1 MADRSGYIGR
11 APGDSSVTIARQH
24 YNPTGV
30 QTDFTFNSGYTVG
43 LIDAY
48 LNGVKLIEGNDYTA
62 SDGSTVGLTTAAI
75 ALDTLEL
82 VAYKAFNLGFV
93 NSSVAD
99 FTVGTDLTVNGNA
112 TIEGNTTFN
121 GTVTGAT
128 VGVSSAGTS
137 IGNAKTL
144 NFVGT
149 GNTFAV
155 DGDSVNISIAG
166 GGGGG
171 LGTAL
176 SEVKTEPGSQ
186 IFTTPRNTT
195 ISAGSSLFIDVSA
208 GDGGIAFTKLGRI
221 HVAVGA
227 TLHVGSG
234 STLAMDV
241 LNLFI

>member
-11 APGDSSVTIARQH
+11 APSDSSVTIARQH

-75 ALDTLEL
+75 SLDTLEL

-99 FTVGTDLTVNGNA
+99 FTVGTDLVVNGNA
-112 TIEGNTTFN
+112 TFN

-144 NFVGT
+144 NFIGL

-155 DGDSVNISIAG
+155 EGDAVNISIAG

-176 SEVKTEPGSQ
+176 SDVKTDPGNQ
-186 IFTTPRNTT
+186 FYTTPRNVTIATGTT
-195 ISAGSSLFIDVSA
+195 FFAEASA
-208 GDGGIAFTKLGRI
+208 GDGGIVFSKLGRI
-221 HVAVGA
+221 HVATGA
-227 TLHVGSG
+227 TVHVGSG
-234 STLAMDV
+234 TTLALDV
-241 LNLFI
+241 LRIFE

>member
-11 APGDSSVTIARQH
+11 APSDSSVTIARQH

-75 ALDTLEL
+75 SLDTLEL

-99 FTVGTDLTVNGNA
+99 FNVGTDLVVNGNA
-112 TIEGNTTFN
+112 TFN

-144 NFVGT
+144 NFIGL

-155 DGDSVNISIAG
+155 EGDNVNISIAG

-176 SEVKTEPGSQ
+176 SDVKTDPGNQ
-186 IFTTPRNTT
+186 FYTTPRNVTIAAGTT
-195 ISAGSSLFIDVSA
+195 FFAEASA
-208 GDGGIAFTKLGRI
+208 GDGGVVFSKLGRI
-221 HVAVGA
+221 HVATGA
-227 TLHVGSG
+227 TVHVGSG
-234 STLAMDV
+234 TTLALDV
-241 LNLFI
+241 LNIF

>member
-11 APGDSSVTIARQH
+11 APSDSSVTIARQH

-75 ALDTLEL
+75 SLDTLEL

-99 FTVGTDLTVNGNA
+99 FTVGTDLVVNGNA
-112 TIEGNTTFN
+112 TFN

-137 IGNAKTL
+137 IGNAKSL
-144 NFVGT
+144 NFIGL

-155 DGDSVNISIAG
+155 EGDTVNISIAG

-176 SEVKTEPGSQ
+176 SDVKTDPGNQ
-186 IFTTPRNTT
+186 FYTTPRNVTIATGTT
-195 ISAGSSLFIDVSA
+195 FFAEASA
-208 GDGGIAFTKLGRI
+208 GDGGVVFSKLGKI
-221 HVAVGA
+221 HVATGA
-227 TLHVGSG
+227 TVHIGSG
-234 STLAMDV
+234 TTLALDV
-241 LNLFI
+241 LNIF

>member
-11 APGDSSVTIARQH
+11 APSDSSVTIARQH

-99 FTVGTDLTVNGNA
+99 FTVGTDLVVNGNA
-112 TIEGNTTFN
+112 TFN

-128 VGVSSAGTS
+128 VGITSAGYNVGT
-137 IGNAKTL
+137 AKSL
-144 NFVGT
+144 NFIGL

-155 DGDSVNISIAG
+155 EGDTVNISIAG

-176 SEVKTEPGSQ
+176 SEVKTDPGNQ
-186 IFTTPRNTT
+186 FYTTPRNVTIATGTT
-195 ISAGSSLFIDVSA
+195 FFAEASV
-208 GDGGIAFTKLGRI
+208 GDGGVVFSKLGRI
-221 HVAVGA
+221 HVATGA

-234 STLAMDV
+234 TTLAMDV
-241 LNLFI
+241 LNLFL

>member
-11 APGDSSVTIARQH
+11 APSDSSVTIARQH

-75 ALDTLEL
+75 SLDTLEL

-93 NSSVAD
+93 DSSVAD
-99 FTVGTDLTVNGNA
+99 FNVGANLTVAGNA
-112 TIEGNTTFN
+112 TFN

-155 DGDSVNISIAG
+155 EGDAVNISIAG

-176 SEVKTEPGSQ
+176 SDVKTEPGAQ

-208 GDGGIAFTKLGRI
+208 GDGGVAFTKLGRI

-234 STLAMDV
+234 STLAMDI

>member
-1 MADRSGYIGR
+1 MADRNGYIGR

-99 FTVGTDLTVNGNA
+99 FTVGTDLVVNGNA
-112 TIEGNTTFN
+112 TFN

-128 VGVSSAGTS
+128 VGITSAGYNVGT
-137 IGNAKTL
+137 AKSL
-144 NFVGT
+144 NFIGL

-155 DGDSVNISIAG
+155 EGDTVNISIAG

-176 SEVKTEPGSQ
+176 SEVKSEPGSQ
-186 IFTTPRNTT
+186 IFTTPRNAT
-195 ISAGSSLFIDVSA
+195 ISAGSSLYIDVSA

-221 HVAVGA
+221 HVAAGA

-241 LNLFI
+241 LNLFL

>member
-11 APGDSSVTIARQH
+11 APSDSSVTIARQH

-75 ALDTLEL
+75 SLDTLEL
-82 VAYKAFNLGFV
+82 VAYKAFNLGFI

-99 FTVGTDLTVNGNA
+99 FTVGTDLTVTGNA

-144 NFVGT
+144 NFIGL

-155 DGDSVNISIAG
+155 EGDTVNISIAG

-176 SEVKTEPGSQ
+176 SEVKTDPGNQ
-186 IFTTPRNTT
+186 FYTTPRNITIATGTT
-195 ISAGSSLFIDVSA
+195 FFAEASA
-208 GDGGIAFTKLGRI
+208 GDGGVVFSKLGRI
-221 HVAVGA
+221 HVATGA
-227 TLHVGSG
+227 TVHVGSG
-234 STLAMDV
+234 TTLALDV

>member
-1 MADRSGYIGR
+1 MADRNGYIGR
-11 APGDSSVTIARQH
+11 APGDSSVTIARQN
-24 YNPTGV
+24 YTPTGI

-48 LNGVKLIEGNDYTA
+48 LNGVKLIEANDYTA

-75 ALDTLEL
+75 SGDTLEL

-99 FTVGTDLTVNGNA
+99 FSVGANLTVAGNA
-112 TIEGNTTFN
+112 TFN

-137 IGNAKTL
+137 IGNAKSL
-144 NFVGT
+144 NFIGL

-155 DGDSVNISIAG
+155 EGDAVNISIAG

-176 SEVKTEPGSQ
+176 SDVKTDPGNQ
-186 IFTTPRNTT
+186 FYTTPRNVTIATGTT
-195 ISAGSSLFIDVSA
+195 FFAEASA
-208 GDGGIAFTKLGRI
+208 GDGGIVFSKLGRI
-221 HVAVGA
+221 HVATGA

-234 STLAMDV
+234 TTLAMDV
-241 LNLFI
+241 LNLFL

>member
-11 APGDSSVTIARQH
+11 APSDSSVTIARQN
-24 YNPTGV
+24 YTPTGI

-48 LNGVKLIEGNDYTA
+48 LNGVKLIEANDYTA

-75 ALDTLEL
+75 SGDTLEL

-99 FTVGTDLTVNGNA
+99 FNVGTDLVVNGNA
-112 TIEGNTTFN
+112 TFN

-144 NFVGT
+144 NFIGL

-155 DGDSVNISIAG
+155 EGDAVNISIAG

-176 SEVKTEPGSQ
+176 SEVKSEPGSQ
-186 IFTTPRNTT
+186 IFTTPRNAT
-195 ISAGSSLFIDVSA
+195 ISAGSSLYIDVSA
-208 GDGGIAFTKLGRI
+208 GDGGVAFTKLGRI
-221 HVAVGA
+221 HVAAGA

-241 LNLFI
+241 LNLFL

>member
-11 APGDSSVTIARQH
+11 APSDSSVTIARQH

-99 FTVGTDLTVNGNA
+99 FNVGANLTVDGNA
-112 TIEGNTTFN
+112 TITGNATFN

-144 NFVGT
+144 NFIGL

-155 DGDSVNISIAG
+155 EGDAVNISIAG

-176 SEVKTEPGSQ
+176 SEVKAEPGSQ
-186 IFTTPRNTT
+186 IFTTPRNAT
-195 ISAGSSLFIDVSA
+195 ISAGSSLYIDVSA

-221 HVAVGA
+221 HVAAGA

-241 LNLFI
+241 LNLFL

>member
-1 MADRSGYIGR
+1 MADRNGYIGR

-75 ALDTLEL
+75 SLDTLEL

-99 FTVGTDLTVNGNA
+99 FNVGANLTVAGNA
-112 TIEGNTTFN
+112 TFN

-144 NFVGT
+144 NFIGL

-155 DGDSVNISIAG
+155 EGDNVNISIAG

-176 SEVKTEPGSQ
+176 SEVKTDPGNQ
-186 IFTTPRNTT
+186 FYTTPRNVTIAAGTT
-195 ISAGSSLFIDVSA
+195 FFAEASV
-208 GDGGIAFTKLGRI
+208 GDGGVVFSKLGRI
-221 HVAVGA
+221 HVATGA
-227 TLHVGSG
+227 TVHVGSG
-234 STLAMDV
+234 TTLALDV
-241 LNLFI
+241 LRIFE

>member
-1 MADRSGYIGR
+1 MADRNGYIGR

-75 ALDTLEL
+75 SLDTLEL

-99 FTVGTDLTVNGNA
+99 FNVGANLTVAGNA
-112 TIEGNTTFN
+112 TFN

-144 NFVGT
+144 NFIGL

-155 DGDSVNISIAG
+155 EGDNVNISIAG

-176 SEVKTEPGSQ
+176 SDVKTDPGNQ
-186 IFTTPRNTT
+186 FYTTPRNITIATGTT
-195 ISAGSSLFIDVSA
+195 FFAEASV
-208 GDGGIAFTKLGRI
+208 GDGGVVFSKLGRI
-221 HVAVGA
+221 HVATGA
-227 TLHVGSG
+227 TVHVGSG
-234 STLAMDV
+234 TTLALDV
-241 LNLFI
+241 LRIFE

>member
-30 QTDFTFNSGYTVG
+30 QTNFTFNSGYTVG

-75 ALDTLEL
+75 SLDTLEL

-99 FTVGTDLTVNGNA
+99 FTVGTDLVVNGNA
-112 TIEGNTTFN
+112 TFN

-176 SEVKTEPGSQ
+176 SEVKTEPGAQ

-208 GDGGIAFTKLGRI
+208 GDGGVAFTKLGRI

>member
-11 APGDSSVTIARQH
+11 APSDSSVTIARQN
-24 YNPTGV
+24 YTPTGI

-48 LNGVKLIEGNDYTA
+48 LNGVKLIEANDYTA

-75 ALDTLEL
+75 AGDTLEL

-99 FTVGTDLTVNGNA
+99 FSVGANLTVAGNA
-112 TIEGNTTFN
+112 TFN
-121 GTVTGAT
+121 RTVTGAT
-128 VGVSSAGTS
+128 VGITSAGYNVGT
-137 IGNAKTL
+137 AKSL
-144 NFVGT
+144 NFIGL

-155 DGDSVNISIAG
+155 EGDTVNISIAG

-176 SEVKTEPGSQ
+176 SEVKSEPGSQ
-186 IFTTPRNTT
+186 IFTTPRNAT

-221 HVAVGA
+221 HVAAGA

-241 LNLFI
+241 LNLFL

>member
-11 APGDSSVTIARQH
+11 APGDSSTTIARQN
-24 YNPTGV
+24 YTPTGI

-75 ALDTLEL
+75 SLDTLEL

-99 FTVGTDLTVNGNA
+99 FNVGANLTVAGNA
-112 TIEGNTTFN
+112 TFN

-144 NFVGT
+144 NFIGL

-155 DGDSVNISIAG
+155 EGDNVNISIAG

-176 SEVKTEPGSQ
+176 SDVKTDPGNQ
-186 IFTTPRNTT
+186 FYTTPRNVTIATGTT
-195 ISAGSSLFIDVSA
+195 FFAEASA
-208 GDGGIAFTKLGRI
+208 GDGGVVFSKLGRI
-221 HVAVGA
+221 HVATGA
-227 TLHVGSG
+227 TVHVGSG
-234 STLAMDV
+234 TTLALDV
-241 LNLFI
+241 LRIFE

>member
-1 MADRSGYIGR
+1 MADRNGYIGR

-75 ALDTLEL
+75 SLDTLEL

-99 FTVGTDLTVNGNA
+99 FNVGTDLVVNGNA
-112 TIEGNTTFN
+112 TFN

-144 NFVGT
+144 NFIGL

-155 DGDSVNISIAG
+155 EGDAVNISIAG

-176 SEVKTEPGSQ
+176 SDVKTDPGNQ
-186 IFTTPRNTT
+186 FYTTPRNITIATGTT
-195 ISAGSSLFIDVSA
+195 FFAEASA
-208 GDGGIAFTKLGRI
+208 GDGGVVFSKLGRI
-221 HVAVGA
+221 HVATGA
-227 TLHVGSG
+227 TVHVGSG
-234 STLAMDV
+234 TTLALDV
-241 LNLFI
+241 LRIFE

>member
-11 APGDSSVTIARQH
+11 APSDSSVTIARQH

-75 ALDTLEL
+75 SLDTLEL

-99 FTVGTDLTVNGNA
+99 FNVGTDLVVNGNA
-112 TIEGNTTFN
+112 TFN

-144 NFVGT
+144 NFIGL

-155 DGDSVNISIAG
+155 EGDAVNISIAG

-176 SEVKTEPGSQ
+176 SDVKSEPGSQ
-186 IFTTPRNTT
+186 IFTTPRNAT

-221 HVAVGA
+221 HVAAGA

-241 LNLFI
+241 LNLFL

>member
-11 APGDSSVTIARQH
+11 APSDSSVTIARQH

-75 ALDTLEL
+75 SLDTLEL

-99 FTVGTDLTVNGNA
+99 FNVGTDLVVNGNA
-112 TIEGNTTFN
+112 TFN

-144 NFVGT
+144 NFIGL

-155 DGDSVNISIAG
+155 EGDNVNISIAG

-176 SEVKTEPGSQ
+176 SEVKSEPGSQ
-186 IFTTPRNTT
+186 IFTTPRNAT
-195 ISAGSSLFIDVSA
+195 ISAGSSLYIDVSA
-208 GDGGIAFTKLGRI
+208 GDGGVAFTKLGRI
-221 HVAVGA
+221 HVAAGA

-241 LNLFI
+241 LNLFL

>member
-11 APGDSSVTIARQH
+11 APSDSSVTIARQH

-43 LIDAY
+43 RIDAY

-75 ALDTLEL
+75 SLDTLEL
-82 VAYKAFNLGFV
+82 VAYKAFNLGFID
-93 NSSVAD
+93 SSVAD
-99 FTVGTDLTVNGNA
+99 FNVGANLTVAGNA
-112 TIEGNTTFN
+112 TFN

-128 VGVSSAGTS
+128 VGITSAGYNVGT
-137 IGNAKTL
+137 AKSL
-144 NFVGT
+144 NFIGL

-155 DGDSVNISIAG
+155 EGDTVNISIAG

-176 SEVKTEPGSQ
+176 SEVKAEPGSQ
-186 IFTTPRNTT
+186 IFTTPRNAT

-208 GDGGIAFTKLGRI
+208 GDGGVAFTKLGRI
-221 HVAVGA
+221 HVAAGA

-241 LNLFI
+241 LNLFL

>member
-11 APGDSSVTIARQH
+11 APGDSSVTIARQN
-24 YNPTGV
+24 YSPTGV
-30 QTDFTFNSGYTVG
+30 QTDFAFASGYTVG

-48 LNGVKLIEGNDYTA
+48 LNGVKLIEATDYTA

-75 ALDTLEL
+75 SGDTLEL

-99 FTVGTDLTVNGNA
+99 FNVGTDLVVNGNA
-112 TIEGNTTFN
+112 TFN

-128 VGVSSAGTS
+128 VGITSAGYNVGT
-137 IGNAKTL
+137 AKSL
-144 NFVGT
+144 NFIGL

-155 DGDSVNISIAG
+155 EGDTVNISIAG

-176 SEVKTEPGSQ
+176 SEVKSEPGSQ

-195 ISAGSSLFIDVSA
+195 ISAGSSLYIDVSA
-208 GDGGIAFTKLGRI
+208 GDGGVAFTKLGRI
-221 HVAVGA
+221 HVAAGA

-241 LNLFI
+241 LNLFL

>member
-48 LNGVKLIEGNDYTA
+48 LNGVKLIEANDYTA

-75 ALDTLEL
+75 AGDTLEL
-82 VAYKAFNLGFV
+82 VAYKAFNLGFI

-99 FTVGTDLTVNGNA
+99 FNVGANLTVAGNA
-112 TIEGNTTFN
+112 TFN

-128 VGVSSAGTS
+128 VGITSAGYNVGT
-137 IGNAKTL
+137 AKSL
-144 NFVGT
+144 NFIGL

-155 DGDSVNISIAG
+155 EGDTVNISIAG

-176 SEVKTEPGSQ
+176 SEVKTDPGNQ
-186 IFTTPRNTT
+186 FYTTPRNVTIATGTT
-195 ISAGSSLFIDVSA
+195 FFAEASV
-208 GDGGIAFTKLGRI
+208 GDGGVVFSKLGRI
-221 HVAVGA
+221 HVATGA

-234 STLAMDV
+234 TTLAMDV
-241 LNLFI
+241 LNLFL

>member
-11 APGDSSVTIARQH
+11 APSDSSVTIARQH

-99 FTVGTDLTVNGNA
+99 FTVGTDLVVNGNA
-112 TIEGNTTFN
+112 TFN

-128 VGVSSAGTS
+128 VGITSAGYNVGT
-137 IGNAKTL
+137 AKSL
-144 NFVGT
+144 NFIGL

-155 DGDSVNISIAG
+155 EGDTVNISIAG

-176 SEVKTEPGSQ
+176 SEVKSEPGSQ
-186 IFTTPRNTT
+186 IFTTPRNAT
-195 ISAGSSLFIDVSA
+195 ISAGSSLYIDVSA
-208 GDGGIAFTKLGRI
+208 GDGGVAFTKLGRI
-221 HVAVGA
+221 HVAAGA

-241 LNLFI
+241 LNLFL

>member
-11 APGDSSVTIARQH
+11 APSDSSVTIARQH

-75 ALDTLEL
+75 SLDTLEL

-99 FTVGTDLTVNGNA
+99 FNVGTDLVVNGNA
-112 TIEGNTTFN
+112 TFN

-155 DGDSVNISIAG
+155 EGDAVNISIAG

-176 SEVKTEPGSQ
+176 SDVKTEPGAQ

-221 HVAVGA
+221 HVAAGA

-241 LNLFI
+241 LNLFL

>member
-11 APGDSSVTIARQH
+11 APSDSSVTIARQN
-24 YNPTGV
+24 YTPTGI

-48 LNGVKLIEGNDYTA
+48 LNGVKLIEANDYTA

-75 ALDTLEL
+75 SGDTLEL

-93 NSSVAD
+93 DSSVAD
-99 FTVGTDLTVNGNA
+99 FSVGANLTVAGNA
-112 TIEGNTTFN
+112 TFN

-144 NFVGT
+144 NFIGL

-155 DGDSVNISIAG
+155 EGDAVNISIAG

-176 SEVKTEPGSQ
+176 SDVKTDPGNQ
-186 IFTTPRNTT
+186 FYTTPRNITIATGTT
-195 ISAGSSLFIDVSA
+195 FFAEASV
-208 GDGGIAFTKLGRI
+208 GDGGIVFSKLGKI
-221 HVAVGA
+221 HVATGA
-227 TLHVGSG
+227 TVHIGSG
-234 STLAMDV
+234 TTLALDV
-241 LNLFI
+241 LNIF

>member
-11 APGDSSVTIARQH
+11 APSDSSVTIARQN
-24 YNPTGV
+24 YTPTGI

-48 LNGVKLIEGNDYTA
+48 LNGVKLIEANDYTA

-75 ALDTLEL
+75 LGDTLEL

-99 FTVGTDLTVNGNA
+99 FSVGANLTVAGNA
-112 TIEGNTTFN
+112 TFN

-128 VGVSSAGTS
+128 VGITSAGYNVGT
-137 IGNAKTL
+137 AKSL
-144 NFVGT
+144 NFIGL

-155 DGDSVNISIAG
+155 EGDTVNISIAG

-176 SEVKTEPGSQ
+176 SEVKAETGSQ
-186 IFTTPRNTT
+186 IFTTPRNAT
-195 ISAGSSLFIDVSA
+195 ISAGSSLYIDVSA

-221 HVAVGA
+221 HVAAGA

-241 LNLFI
+241 LNLFL

>member
-11 APGDSSVTIARQH
+11 APGDSSTTIARQN
-24 YNPTGV
+24 YTPTGI

-48 LNGVKLIEGNDYTA
+48 LNGVKLIEANDYTA

-75 ALDTLEL
+75 SGDTLEL

-99 FTVGTDLTVNGNA
+99 FNVGANLTVAGNA
-112 TIEGNTTFN
+112 TFN

-144 NFVGT
+144 NFIGL

-155 DGDSVNISIAG
+155 EGDAVNISIAG

-176 SEVKTEPGSQ
+176 SDVKTDPGNQ
-186 IFTTPRNTT
+186 FYTTPRNVTIATGTT
-195 ISAGSSLFIDVSA
+195 FFAEASA
-208 GDGGIAFTKLGRI
+208 GDGGIVFSKLGKI
-221 HVAVGA
+221 HVATGA
-227 TLHVGSG
+227 TVHIGSG
-234 STLAMDV
+234 TTLALDV
-241 LNLFI
+241 LNIF

>member
-11 APGDSSVTIARQH
+11 APSDSSVTIARQH

-62 SDGSTVGLTTAAI
+62 SDGSTVGLTTTAI
-75 ALDTLEL
+75 SLDTLEL

-99 FTVGTDLTVNGNA
+99 FNVGANLTVAGNA
-112 TIEGNTTFN
+112 TFN

-144 NFVGT
+144 NFIGL

-155 DGDSVNISIAG
+155 EGDAVNISIAG

-176 SEVKTEPGSQ
+176 SDVKTDPGNQ
-186 IFTTPRNTT
+186 FYTTPRNITIATGTT
-195 ISAGSSLFIDVSA
+195 FFAEASV
-208 GDGGIAFTKLGRI
+208 GDGGVVFSKLGKI
-221 HVAVGA
+221 HVATGA
-227 TLHVGSG
+227 TVHIGSG
-234 STLAMDV
+234 TTLALDV
-241 LNLFI
+241 LNIF

>member
-1 MADRSGYIGR
+1 MADKSGYIGR
-11 APGDSSVTIARQH
+11 SPSDSSVTIARQN
-24 YNPTGV
+24 YNPTGA

-43 LIDAY
+43 FLDAY
-48 LNGVKLIEGNDYTA
+48 LNGVKLIEANDYTA

-75 ALDTLEL
+75 AGDTLEL

-99 FTVGTDLTVNGNA
+99 FNVGTDLTVAGNA
-112 TIEGNTTFN
+112 TFN

-144 NFVGT
+144 NFIGL

-155 DGDSVNISIAG
+155 EGDNVNISIAG

-176 SEVKTEPGSQ
+176 SQVKTEPASQ
-186 IFTTPRNTT
+186 IFTTPRNAT
-195 ISAGSSLFIDVSA
+195 ISAGSSLYIDVSA
-208 GDGGIAFTKLGRI
+208 GDGGVAFTKLGRI
-221 HVAVGA
+221 HVAAGA

-241 LNLFI
+241 LNLFL

>member
-11 APGDSSVTIARQH
+11 APSDSSVTIARQH

-99 FTVGTDLTVNGNA
+99 FTVGTDLVVNGNA
-112 TIEGNTTFN
+112 TFN

-128 VGVSSAGTS
+128 VGITSAGYNVGT
-137 IGNAKTL
+137 AKSL
-144 NFVGT
+144 NFIGL

-155 DGDSVNISIAG
+155 EGDTVNISIAG

-176 SEVKTEPGSQ
+176 SEVKTDPGNQ
-186 IFTTPRNTT
+186 FYTTPRNVTIATGTT
-195 ISAGSSLFIDVSA
+195 FFAEASV
-208 GDGGIAFTKLGRI
+208 GDGGVVFSKLGRI
-221 HVAVGA
+221 HVATGA
-227 TLHVGSG
+227 TLDVGSG
-234 STLAMDV
+234 TTLAMDV
-241 LNLFI
+241 LNLFL

>member
-11 APGDSSVTIARQH
+11 SPGDSSVTIARQN
-24 YNPTGV
+24 YSPTGV
-30 QTDFTFNSGYTVG
+30 QTDFAFASGYTVG

-48 LNGVKLIEGNDYTA
+48 LNGVKLIEANDYTA
-62 SDGSTVGLTTAAI
+62 SDGSNVGLTTAAI
-75 ALDTLEL
+75 AGDTLEL

-93 NSSVAD
+93 DTASGNFNVTQNL
-99 FTVGTDLTVNGNA
+99 TVGGNA
-112 TIEGNTTFN
+112 TFS

-128 VGVSSAGTS
+128 VGITSGTTA
-137 IGNAKTL
+137 IGDAKTL
-144 NFVGT
+144 RFIGV
-149 GNTFAV
+149 GNTFVKNGDTV
-155 DGDSVNISIAG
+155 DISIAG

-176 SEVKTEPGSQ
+176 SDIKTDVGSQ
-186 IFTTPRNTT
+186 IFTTPRNAT

-208 GDGGIAFTKLGRI
+208 GDGGVAFTKLARI
-221 HVAVGA
+221 HVAAGA

-241 LNLFI
+241 LNVFL

>member
-11 APGDSSVTIARQH
+11 APSDSSVTIARQH

-75 ALDTLEL
+75 SLDTLEL

-99 FTVGTDLTVNGNA
+99 FNVGAILTVAGNA
-112 TIEGNTTFN
+112 TFN

-144 NFVGT
+144 NFIGL

-155 DGDSVNISIAG
+155 EGDNVNISIAG

-176 SEVKTEPGSQ
+176 SEVKSEPGSQ
-186 IFTTPRNTT
+186 IFTTPRNAT
-195 ISAGSSLFIDVSA
+195 ISAGSSLYIDVSA
-208 GDGGIAFTKLGRI
+208 GDGGVAFTKLGRI
-221 HVAVGA
+221 HVAAGA

-241 LNLFI
+241 LNLFL

>member
-11 APGDSSVTIARQH
+11 APSDSSVTIARQH

-75 ALDTLEL
+75 SLDTLEL

-99 FTVGTDLTVNGNA
+99 FNVGTDLVVNGNA
-112 TIEGNTTFN
+112 TFN

-144 NFVGT
+144 NFIGL

-155 DGDSVNISIAG
+155 EGDNVNISIAG

-176 SEVKTEPGSQ
+176 SDVKTDPGNQ
-186 IFTTPRNTT
+186 FYTTPRNVTIATGTT
-195 ISAGSSLFIDVSA
+195 FFAEASA
-208 GDGGIAFTKLGRI
+208 GDGGVVFSKLGRI
-221 HVAVGA
+221 HVATGA
-227 TLHVGSG
+227 TVHVGSG
-234 STLAMDV
+234 TTLALDV
-241 LNLFI
+241 LRIFE

>member
-11 APGDSSVTIARQH
+11 APSDSSVTIARQH

-75 ALDTLEL
+75 SLDTLEL

-99 FTVGTDLTVNGNA
+99 FNVGTDLVVNGNA
-112 TIEGNTTFN
+112 TFN

-144 NFVGT
+144 NFIGL

-155 DGDSVNISIAG
+155 EGDNVNISIAG

-176 SEVKTEPGSQ
+176 SQVKTEPGSQ
-186 IFTTPRNTT
+186 IFTTPRNAT

-221 HVAVGA
+221 HVAAGA

-241 LNLFI
+241 LNLFL

>member
-11 APGDSSVTIARQH
+11 APSDSSVTIASQN
-24 YNPTGV
+24 YTPTGI

-75 ALDTLEL
+75 SLDTLEL

-99 FTVGTDLTVNGNA
+99 FNVGTDLVVNGNA
-112 TIEGNTTFN
+112 TFN

-144 NFVGT
+144 NFIGL

-155 DGDSVNISIAG
+155 EGDAVNISIAG

-176 SEVKTEPGSQ
+176 SDVKTDPGNQ
-186 IFTTPRNTT
+186 FYTTPRNITIATGTT
-195 ISAGSSLFIDVSA
+195 FFAEASA
-208 GDGGIAFTKLGRI
+208 GDGGVVFSKLGRI
-221 HVAVGA
+221 HVATGA
-227 TLHVGSG
+227 TVHIGSG
-234 STLAMDV
+234 TTLALDV
-241 LNLFI
+241 LNIFN